1 MGRLEVSIL
10 IVVGLIIGG
19 TVYLYRKYT
28 VPRAGP
34 WVEKAETKPEKEPEP
49 SKPKPKKKSSRA
61 IPANASDDPVIV
73 RRLVVP
79 APKPIHPFPTTADL
93 SAGLG
98 RESILEV
105 YGPPSLK
112 FSSVDHGRFMERY
125 VYVRPDRGAV
135 TYAYLV
141 NAELITSDTVFR

>member
-10 IVVGLIIGG
+10 VVVALIIGG
-19 TVYLYRKYT
+19 TVYVYRKYT

-49 SKPKPKKKSSRA
+49 PKPKPKNKFSPA
-61 IPANASDDPVIV
+61 VAANAPDDPAIV
-73 RRLVVP
+73 RRLILP
-79 APKPIHPFPTTADL
+79 ASKPIHRFPTTADL

-112 FSSVDHGRFMERY
+112 FSSVDRGRFMERY
-125 VYVRPDRGAV
+125 VYVRPDRGAI

-141 NAELITSDTVFR
+141 NAELVTSDTVFR